1 MSPSA
6 LTSDESVRAARWL
19 LAVVAF
25 LIVYGSLYPFRF
37 EGAGAAGIQ
46 DLLHRLTWARTTR
59 SDIAANVLLYL
70 PFGACLGWM
79 LAERLGGLAAIALT
93 TVAGTLLATCI
104 EVAQVFE
111 TRRVASLADLVFNG
125 VGALAGGALA
135 VLLRSARR
143 QLRRHPLHQV
153 LAQPIAAAL
162 VLLWAGYR
170 LAPFA
175 LTLDPAEW
183 LASLGPLQEHPR
195 AWVDAQAAA
204 GYLVAWLVVSQAI
217 ATLLPRRAPVAMLA
231 VLMALITC
239 GTVLIAGKRLDP
251 NDVLAMAAAL
261 ALAWPLSRL
270 QPHRAAALLAWATAA
285 WLVIEG
291 LAPFDFRLDPD
302 AFGLVPFEDSLL
314 RYRATNLLELF
325 RKCFL
330 YGALVW
336 LAVHGGL
343 RVGVA
348 TVASAALVLAIE
360 FLQVWLPGKSAEI
373 TDPLMVLAAGGLL
386 ALFEGEPGGR
396 SRRIFRR

>member
-1 MSPSA
+1 M
-6 LTSDESVRAARWL
+6 TSDDSVRAARWL
-19 LAVVAF
+19 LVVVAF

-37 EGAGAAGIQ
+37 EGVEVAGIR
-46 DLLHRLTWARTTR
+46 DLLARLTWARTTR

-70 PFGACLGWM
+70 PFGACFGWL
-79 LAERLGGLAAIALT
+79 LAERLGGLLAILLT
-93 TVAGTLLATCI
+93 TLAGTLLAAGI

-125 VGALAGGALA
+125 AGALAGSALA

-162 VLLWAGYR
+162 LLLWAGYR

-175 LTLDPAEW
+175 VSLDPAEW
-183 LASLGPLQEHPR
+183 LASFGPLREDPR
-195 AWVDAQAAA
+195 AWIDARAVA
-204 GYLVAWLVVSQAI
+204 GDLLAWLVVSQAV
-217 ATLLPRRAPVAMLA
+217 ATLLPRRGAVAPLAMM
-231 VLMALITC
+231 MALLTC
-239 GTVLIAGKRLDP
+239 GTVLVSGKRLDP
-251 NDVLAMAAAL
+251 NDVLAMAAAV

-270 QPHRAAALLAWATAA
+270 QPQRAAALLASATAA
-285 WLVIEG
+285 WLLVEG

-336 LAVHGGL
+336 LAVRSGL

-348 TVASAALVLAIE
+348 TLMSAGLVLVVE
-360 FLQVWLPGKSAEI
+360 FLQVWLPGKPAEI

-386 ALFEGEPGGR
+386 ALFEGEPGSR

>member
-1 MSPSA
+1 M
-6 LTSDESVRAARWL
+6 TSDDSVRAARWL
-19 LAVVAF
+19 LAVVTF

-37 EGAGAAGIQ
+37 EGVEVAGIR
-46 DLLHRLTWARTTR
+46 DLLTRLTWARTTR

-70 PFGACLGWM
+70 PFGACLGWL
-79 LAERLGGLAAIALT
+79 LAERLGGPIAIVLTTLAA
-93 TVAGTLLATCI
+93 TLLATGI

-125 VGALAGGALA
+125 AGALAGGALA

-143 QLRRHPLHQV
+143 QLRHHPLHQV

-162 VLLWAGYR
+162 LLLWAGYR

-175 LTLDPAEW
+175 VSLDPAEW
-183 LASLGPLQEHPR
+183 LASFGPLREDPR
-195 AWVDAQAAA
+195 AWIDAHAAVEN
-204 GYLVAWLVVSQAI
+204 LIAWLIVFQAV
-217 ATLLPRRAPVAMLA
+217 ATLLPRRAPVATLA
-231 VLMALITC
+231 MMMALLTC
-239 GTVLIAGKRLDP
+239 GTVLVSGKHLDP

-270 QPHRAAALLAWATAA
+270 QPRRAAALLAWTTAA
-285 WLVIEG
+285 WLLFEG

-348 TVASAALVLAIE
+348 TLMSAGLVLVVE
-360 FLQVWLPGKSAEI
+360 FLQVWLPGKPAEI

-386 ALFEGEPGGR
+386 ALFEGEPAGR
-396 SRRIFRR
+396 GRRIFRS